1 MRTFRMLLLCCTI
14 VPCAALSQSA
24 SNFAGAPNASLAG
37 NERSDVAPLEVSV
50 AYSYLRANANPGQ
63 CGCFNMSGGNVEA
76 ALHVYRWLGLA
87 ADFSGENTANVN
99 NGGQGLSLIS
109 FTAGPRLSFAFHRR
123 FAPFAQGLFGAV
135 HGFNSYFP
143 ITAGPTTNATDFAMV
158 AGGGFDVRIARHIA
172 IRPIEADYF
181 LTQVPNGVN
190 GTQNNLRLSAGVVL
204 RIR

>member
-1 MRTFRMLLLCCTI
+1 MRTFRMLLLCCAI
-14 VPCAALSQSA
+14 VPCAALAQST
-24 SNFAGAPNASLAG
+24 SNSAGAPNASLASG
-37 NERSDVAPLEVSV
+37 ARFDIAPLEVSF

-63 CGCFNMSGGNVEA
+63 CGCFNLSGGNVEA

-109 FTAGPRLSFAFHRR
+109 FTAGPRVSFSFHRK
-123 FAPFAQGLFGAV
+123 FTPFAQALFGAA

-143 ITAGPTTNATDFAMV
+143 VVAGPTTNATDFAMI

-172 IRPIEADYF
+172 IRPIEADYL
-181 LTQVPNGVN
+181 LTQLPNGVN

-204 RIR
+204 RTR